1 MLTIQSLCER
11 YRSGETT
18 PAQVIEEIY
27 SRIRSEGERP
37 IWISLAGEK
46 QTIERAEAVDI
57 TLPLGGVPFAAK
69 DNFDVLGMT
78 TTAGCPSFAYEP
90 DRSAAV
96 VQKLFDAGAILIG
109 KTNMDQFAT
118 GLVGVRSPYGACS
131 SVYDSRYISGGS
143 SSGSAVALAKGL
155 CAFSLG
161 TDTAGSGRIPAA
173 FNNLIGLK
181 PSRGLLSTS
190 GVVPACRSLDCVSVF
205 SRTARDANTVWTAA
219 QGFDGSDPYSRRCTD
234 GADAA
239 PWASGAFRFG
249 VPQESQLKF
258 FGDDETPLLYRKTIE
273 KLEALGGKPV
283 TIDFTVFRE
292 AAELLYAGPWVA
304 ERFAAVGEF
313 LQMHSEG
320 VNETV
325 KNIILGGMKYSAAD
339 AYKSAYRMETLKQ
352 RAAEQWA
359 NMDVLLLPTA
369 GTIYRREAVLADPVR
384 LNSNLGFYTNFVNLM
399 DLAAIAV
406 PAGFRRD
413 GLPFGVSLIGPA
425 FSDEALLDLA
435 GRYLG
440 ESSGK
445 NTAPGCVRVAVAGAH
460 LSGQP
465 LNHQLTGRGARMVGT
480 CRTSPEYRLYALE
493 TVPPK
498 PGLVREPGFSGWGI
512 EVEVWSVPENKFG
525 SFVAEIPAPLGIGS
539 VTLEDGT
546 SVKGFI
552 CEQAGLSSALEITRF
567 GGWRSYLRN
576 RAL

>member
-1 MLTIQSLCER
+1 MITIENLRER

-18 PAQVIEEIY
+18 PAQVVEEIY

-37 IWISLAGEK
+37 VWISLADEK
-46 QTIERAEAVDI
+46 QTIERAGNVDI
-57 TLPLGGVPFAAK
+57 NLPLGGIPFAVK
-69 DNFDVLGMT
+69 DNFDVAGMT

-90 DRSAAV
+90 DRSATV
-96 VQKLFDAGAILIG
+96 VQRLFDAGAILIG

-143 SSGSAVALAKGL
+143 SSGSAVALAKSF

-161 TDTAGSGRIPAA
+161 TDTAGSGRVPAA

-190 GVVPACRSLDCVSVF
+190 GVVPACRSLDCVSMF
-205 SRTARDANTVWTAA
+205 SRTAHDAKTVWKAA
-219 QGFDGSDPYSRRCTD
+219 QNFDIRDPYSRVCTD
-234 GADAA
+234 GLDAA
-239 PWASGAFRFG
+239 AWVPGEFRFG
-249 VPQESQLKF
+249 VPEESQLKF
-258 FGDDETPLLYRKTIE
+258 FGDDETPLLYRKAIE
-273 KLEALGGKPV
+273 KLEALGGKPF

-313 LQMHSEG
+313 LQMHSAG

-352 RAAEQWA
+352 QAAEQWA
-359 NMDVLLLPTA
+359 HMDVLLLPTA

-399 DLAAIAV
+399 DLAAVAV

-425 FSDEALLDLA
+425 FSDEALLELA

-440 ESSGK
+440 ESCATS
-445 NTAPGCVRVAVAGAH
+445 TAPGCVLVAVAGAH
-460 LSGQP
+460 LSRQP
-465 LNHQLTGRGARMVGT
+465 LNHQLTGRGARLVRT
-480 CRTSPEYRLYALE
+480 CRTSAEYRLYALE

-498 PGLVREPGFSGWGI
+498 PGLVRDPAFAGWGI
-512 EVEVWSVPENKFG
+512 EVEVWAVPENRFG
-525 SFVAEIPAPLGIGS
+525 SFVAEIPAPLGIG
-539 VTLEDGT
+539 TIKLEDGT
-546 SVKGFI
+546 AVKGFI

-567 GGWRSYLRN
+567 GGWRSYLSN